1 MALTQAHFTMY
12 PENRARGAMF
22 AIAAAF
28 MFAAMGAVIK
38 TASAHLPTE
47 LVVFFRNFFG
57 LLALLPWLLRGGVR
71 GLATQRF
78 GSHVAR
84 ALAGLA
90 AMYCFFYAIAKLHLA
105 EAVLLNFT
113 APLFIPFI
121 ALLWLRE
128 RVEHNVWWAI
138 AVGFVGITL
147 ILKPGMDIFSPAAL
161 IGLASGALAAL
172 AVVNIRRM
180 SETEPTTRIVFYFS
194 IISVIVSA
202 LPLLWSWQTPGPQA
216 LALMAVAGIFATS
229 GQLLLTRGYA
239 LAPAALVGPF
249 TYSSVV
255 FAALFGWLLWG
266 EMPDTLNLTGAVL
279 VCLAGIMAIRA
290 TERAILETSGDR
302 HTTPKSK

>member
-1 MALTQAHFTMY
+1 MY
-12 PENRARGAMF
+12 PENRAHGAAF

-38 TASAHLPTE
+38 AASAHLPNE
-47 LVVFFRNFFG
+47 MVVFFRNFFG
-57 LLALLPWLLRGGVR
+57 LLALLPWLLRGGMR
-71 GLATQRF
+71 ALATQRF
-78 GSHVAR
+78 GSHLTR
-84 ALAGLA
+84 SLAGLA

-113 APLFIPFI
+113 APLFTPFI
-121 ALLWLRE
+121 ALLWLHE
-128 RVEHNVWWAI
+128 RVERNVWWAI
-138 AVGFVGITL
+138 IVGFVGVAL

-161 IGLASGALAAL
+161 IGLASGALAAF

-194 IISVIVSA
+194 TISVIVSA
-202 LPLLWSWQTPGPQA
+202 LPLLWRWQTPGPET
-216 LALMAVAGIFATS
+216 LGLMVVAGIFATS

-266 EMPDTLNLTGAVL
+266 EMPDALSLAGAVL
-279 VCLAGIMAIRA
+279 VCLAGIMAMRKTEMAVVGRA
-290 TERAILETSGDR
+290 
-302 HTTPKSK
+302 TPKSR

>member
-1 MALTQAHFTMY
+1 MY
-12 PENRARGAMF
+12 PENRAHGALL

-38 TASAHLPTE
+38 AASAHLPNE
-47 LVVFFRNFFG
+47 MVVFFRNFFG

-71 GLATQRF
+71 ALATQRF
-78 GSHVAR
+78 GSHLTR
-84 ALAGLA
+84 SLAGLA

-113 APLFIPFI
+113 APLFTPFI
-121 ALLWLRE
+121 ALLWLHE
-128 RVEHNVWWAI
+128 RVERNVWWAI
-138 AVGFVGITL
+138 IVGFVGVAL

-161 IGLASGALAAL
+161 IGLASGALAAF

-194 IISVIVSA
+194 TVSVIVSA
-202 LPLLWSWQTPGPQA
+202 LPLLWRWQTPGPEA
-216 LALMAVAGIFATS
+216 LGLMVVAGIFATS

-266 EMPDTLNLTGAVL
+266 EMPDTLSLAGAVL
-279 VCLAGIMAIRA
+279 VCLAGIMAMRKTEMAVAGRA
-290 TERAILETSGDR
+290 
-302 HTTPKSK
+302 TPKSR

>member
-1 MALTQAHFTMY
+1 MY
-12 PENRARGAMF
+12 PENRAHGAAF

-28 MFAAMGAVIK
+28 MFAAMGAAIK

-47 LVVFFRNFFG
+47 MVVFFRNFFG

-71 GLATQRF
+71 ALATRRF
-78 GSHVAR
+78 GSHLTR
-84 ALAGLA
+84 SLAGLA

-113 APLFIPFI
+113 APLFTPFI
-121 ALLWLRE
+121 ALLWLHE
-128 RVEHNVWWAI
+128 RVERNVWWAI
-138 AVGFVGITL
+138 AVGFVGVAL

-161 IGLASGALAAL
+161 IGLASGALAAF

-194 IISVIVSA
+194 TISVAVSA
-202 LPLLWSWQTPGPQA
+202 LPLLWRWQTPDAEA
-216 LALMAVAGIFATS
+216 LGLMVVAGIFATS

-266 EMPDTLNLTGAVL
+266 EMPDALSLAGAVL
-279 VCLAGIMAIRA
+279 VCLAGIMAMRG
-290 TERAILETSGDR
+290 TEMPAIGVGGHDR
-302 HTTPKSK
+302 VTPKSK

>member
-1 MALTQAHFTMY
+1 MY
-12 PENRARGAMF
+12 PENRAHGALL

-38 TASAHLPTE
+38 AASAHLPNE
-47 LVVFFRNFFG
+47 MVVFFRNFFG

-71 GLATQRF
+71 ALATQRF
-78 GSHVAR
+78 GSHLTR
-84 ALAGLA
+84 SLAGLA

-121 ALLWLRE
+121 ALLWLHE
-128 RVEHNVWWAI
+128 RVERNVWWAI
-138 AVGFVGITL
+138 IVGFLGIAL

-161 IGLASGALAAL
+161 IGLASGALAAF
-172 AVVNIRRM
+172 AMVNIRRM

-194 IISVIVSA
+194 TVSVIVSA
-202 LPLLWSWQTPGPQA
+202 LPLLWRWQTPGPEA
-216 LALMAVAGIFATS
+216 LGLMVVAGIFATS

-255 FAALFGWLLWG
+255 FAALFGWLLWE
-266 EMPDTLNLTGAVL
+266 EMPDALSLAGAVL
-279 VCLAGIMAIRA
+279 VCLAGIMAMRKTEMAVAGRA
-290 TERAILETSGDR
+290 
-302 HTTPKSK
+302 TPKSR